1 MRKVYL
7 DHSATTPV
15 RSEVAQVVTEYYTN
29 IFGNPSSVHSFGRE
43 ARKGI
48 ENAREQVANLINGKP
63 EEIIFTSGGTEAD
76 NMAIIGSA
84 LANKNKGKHII
95 TTAIE
100 HHAVLDSCKYLEKE
114 GFKVTYLPV
123 DSEGMIDLE
132 TLKANIT
139 EETILI
145 TIMHVNNEVGT
156 ILPIKEVGA
165 IAKERGILFHVDAV
179 QSYGKLPIDVNEM
192 NIDMLSASGH
202 KIYGVKGV
210 GCLYLRR
217 GVKLHPIMFG
227 GAQERKRRPGTENVP
242 GIVGFGLASELAG
255 QEMEMENQRLTVL
268 RDKLITGILENIPC
282 TQLNGH
288 RTQRLPGNVNI
299 SFEFIEGESLLLMLD
314 LKGIAASSGSA
325 CTSGSLDPSHV
336 LMAMGLCHEIAHGS
350 LRLTLG
356 RDNTEEDIDYVLEVL
371 PEIVERL
378 RAMSPLYNNR
388 DKHRNHREE
397 CSICTLRK

>member
-15 RSEVAQVVTEYYTN
+15 RSEVAQVVKEYYTN

-132 TLKANIT
+132 TLKANIS

-378 RAMSPLYNNR
+378 RAMSPLYNKN
-388 DKHRNHREE
+388 KNRNHREE